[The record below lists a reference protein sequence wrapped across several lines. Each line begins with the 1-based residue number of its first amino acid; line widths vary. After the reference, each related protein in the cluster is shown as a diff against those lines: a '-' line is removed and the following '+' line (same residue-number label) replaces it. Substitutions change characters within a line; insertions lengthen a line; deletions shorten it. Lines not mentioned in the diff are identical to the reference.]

1 MCVWHRKRE
10 IMRER
15 KKVITIERVVE
26 GKNLCM
32 CACKEAGE
40 LSPVLKYV
48 YVREKW
54 KWKYNQSFCFKK
66 QTFLDG
72 STGKEV

>member
-1 MCVWHRKRE
+1 
-10 IMRER
+10 MRER

-54 KWKYNQSFCFKK
+54 K
-66 QTFLDG
+66 
-72 STGKEV
+72 